1 MQNVILIEDIEGIA
15 TRLRPLCTAPEV
27 GRILLTGGTGFFG
40 KWLLRSFPRMRQS
53 CGTDAS
59 LTVLSRDPK
68 GFLDSCPEFVDQP
81 GLDFIAG
88 DVRSFTP
95 SAGRTFDFVI
105 HGATAASAKLDQDDP
120 EEMYSVITEGTRH
133 LLEFSGRCE
142 ARRLLYISSGAV
154 YGTQPPGLSH
164 IPETYEGV
172 PTTAYGRGKKASEQL
187 CLDASASRFECVIAR
202 PFAFVGPYLP
212 LDAHFAI
219 GNFIRDCLEN
229 RPIVIRGDGT
239 PLRSYLYAADLAEW
253 LWTLLLR
260 GEHGRAYNIGSEDAI
275 SIHDLACLV
284 RECAGTQNEILVQE
298 QSKAGV
304 LPARYVPSVA
314 RVRQELGLTP
324 RYSLSDAIRRTI
336 AWHRNVKGKGV
347 ANCKR

>member
-1 MQNVILIEDIEGIA
+1 MKSEPFLNEDVDNVVFTLGSFCPA
-15 TRLRPLCTAPEV
+15 LN
-27 GRILLTGGTGFFG
+27 GHRIFLTGGTGFFG
-40 KWLLRSFPRMRQS
+40 KWLLHCFLGLRNAQDLDVSM
-53 CGTDAS
+53 
-59 LTVLSRDPK
+59 TVLSSDPK

-95 SAGRTFDFVI
+95 PAGRTFDFVI
-105 HGATAASAKLDQDDP
+105 HGATAASAKLDQEDP
-120 EEMYSVITEGTRH
+120 EEMYSVITDGTRH
-133 LLEFSGRCE
+133 LLEFARRCE

-154 YGTQPPGLSH
+154 YGTQPPVLSH

-187 CLDASASRFECVIAR
+187 CLDASAGRFECVIAR

-212 LDAHFAI
+212 LDTHFAI

-314 RVRQELGLTP
+314 RVRQELGLSP

-336 AWHRNVKGKGV
+336 AWHRNVK
-347 ANCKR
+347 

>member
-1 MQNVILIEDIEGIA
+1 MRCPVIKEDMDDISTVLVTHVALLKG
-15 TRLRPLCTAPEV
+15 L
-27 GRILLTGGTGFFG
+27 RILLTGGTGFLG
-40 KWLLRSFPRMRQS
+40 KWLLHTFIQLRK
-53 CGTDAS
+53 S
-59 LTVLSRDPK
+59 LDLSSTMTVLSRDPSR
-68 GFLDSCPEFVDQP
+68 FLDSCPEFVDQP

-95 SAGRTFDFVI
+95 PAGRTFDFVI

-133 LLEFSGRCE
+133 LLEFARRCE

-154 YGTQPPGLSH
+154 YGTQPPGLRH
-164 IPETYEGV
+164 IPETYEGI

-187 CLDASASRFECVIAR
+187 CLDASTGHFKCVIAR

-212 LDAHFAI
+212 LDTHFAI
-219 GNFIRDCLEN
+219 GNFIRDCLDN

-260 GEHGRAYNIGSEDAI
+260 GANGRTYNVGSSEAI
-275 SIHDLACLV
+275 SIHDLASLV

-298 QSKAGV
+298 QAKAGI

-314 RVRQELGLTP
+314 RIQHELGLIP
-324 RYSLSDAIRRTI
+324 RCSLSDGIRRTL
-336 AWHRNVKGKGV
+336 AWHRKIQLKGS
-347 ANCKR
+347 AR

>member
-1 MQNVILIEDIEGIA
+1 
-15 TRLRPLCTAPEV
+15 
-27 GRILLTGGTGFFG
+27 
-40 KWLLRSFPRMRQS
+40 
-53 CGTDAS
+53 
-59 LTVLSRDPK
+59 
-68 GFLDSCPEFVDQP
+68 
-81 GLDFIAG
+81 LDFIAG

-212 LDAHFAI
+212 LDTHFAI
-219 GNFIRDCLEN
+219 GNFIWDCLEN
-229 RPIVIRGDGT
+229 RAIIIRGDGT

-260 GEHGRAYNIGSEDAI
+260 GEHGRAYNIGSEEAI
-275 SIHDLACLV
+275 SIHDLAGLV

-298 QSKAGV
+298 EAKAGV
-304 LPARYVPSVA
+304 LPARYVPSVT

-324 RYSLSDAIRRTI
+324 RCSLSDAIRRTI
-336 AWHRNVKGKGV
+336 AWHRNVKEEDEEK
-347 ANCKR
+347 

>member
-1 MQNVILIEDIEGIA
+1 LHTFIQ
-15 TRLRPLCTAPEV
+15 LR
-27 GRILLTGGTGFFG
+27 
-40 KWLLRSFPRMRQS
+40 KSFDLNS
-53 CGTDAS
+53 T

-81 GLDFIAG
+81 GLDLIAG

-95 SAGRTFDFVI
+95 PAGRTFDFVI
-105 HGATAASAKLDQDDP
+105 HGATAASAKSDQDDP
-120 EEMYSVITEGTRH
+120 EEMYSVITDGTQH
-133 LLEFSGRCE
+133 LLEVVKRCE

-187 CLDASASRFECVIAR
+187 CLDASTGRFECVIAR

-212 LDAHFAI
+212 LDTHFAI
-219 GNFIRDCLEN
+219 GNFIQDCLEN

-260 GEHGRAYNIGSEDAI
+260 GEHGRAYNVGSEDAI
-275 SIHDLACLV
+275 SIRDLACLV

-298 QSKAGV
+298 QAKAGV
-304 LPARYVPSVA
+304 LPARYVPSVT
-314 RVRQELGLTP
+314 RVRQELGLIP
-324 RYSLSDAIRRTI
+324 RCSLSDGIRRTL
-336 AWHRNVKGKGV
+336 AWHRKIRLNGS
-347 ANCKR
+347 AS